1 MCLYMQLKKKKR
13 VWWVGY
19 FSVRDLELGPV
30 VRTEDR
36 GFLRICW
43 TASKIIFLPL
53 VWYPSC

>member
-1 MCLYMQLKKKKR
+1 MQRKKK
-13 VWWVGY
+13 